1 MKGRIGRFLLW
12 LLCRG
17 EVIPLKLTIQEQEIV
32 WRKFRSYCIK
42 VIDGEVLNYLD
53 ELKKQQEHEI
63 CFSDLSTEQQNQL
76 YTCEDILKSTHFQV
90 MNMDV
95 EVNDDEISE
104 ALGQLSEKRRMII
117 LMTYFLDM
125 REAEIAQ
132 CMKLVQ
138 STIHYHKAESLRLL
152 KEFLE

>member
-1 MKGRIGRFLLW
+1 M
-12 LLCRG
+12 
-17 EVIPLKLTIQEQEIV
+17 IPLKLTIQEQEIV

-76 YTCEDILKSTHFQV
+76 YTCDDILKSTHFRV
-90 MNMDV
+90 MDMDV

-125 REAEIAQ
+125 KEAEIAQ

>member
-1 MKGRIGRFLLW
+1 M
-12 LLCRG
+12 
-17 EVIPLKLTIQEQEIV
+17 KLTIQEQEIV

-76 YTCEDILKSTHFQV
+76 YTCDDILKSTHFQV

-125 REAEIAQ
+125 RGAEIAQ

>member
-1 MKGRIGRFLLW
+1 M
-12 LLCRG
+12 
-17 EVIPLKLTIQEQEIV
+17 KLTIQEQEIV

-63 CFSDLSTEQQNQL
+63 CFSDLSTEQQSQL
-76 YTCEDILKSTHFQV
+76 YTYDDILKSTHFQV
-90 MNMDV
+90 MDMDV

-125 REAEIAQ
+125 KEAEIAR

>member
-1 MKGRIGRFLLW
+1 M
-12 LLCRG
+12 
-17 EVIPLKLTIQEQEIV
+17 KLTIQEQEIV

-53 ELKKQQEHEI
+53 ELKKQKEHEI

-76 YTCEDILKSTHFQV
+76 YTCDDILKSTHFRV
-90 MNMDV
+90 MDMDV

-125 REAEIAQ
+125 KEAEIVQ

>member
-1 MKGRIGRFLLW
+1 M
-12 LLCRG
+12 
-17 EVIPLKLTIQEQEIV
+17 KLTIQEQEIV

-53 ELKKQQEHEI
+53 ELKRQQEHEI

-76 YTCEDILKSTHFQV
+76 YTYDDILKSTHFQV

-125 REAEIAQ
+125 KEAEIAR